1 MLFICR
7 IKTLEKTN
15 TKTFKNNENKQFDDF
30 FQSSNQDNKINK
42 LKYAWLSQ
50 WINKRLE
57 NSTNSIHHQVLKK

>member
-30 FQSSNQDNKINK
+30 FQSSNQHNKINE
-42 LKYAWLSQ
+42 LKYA
-50 WINKRLE
+50 
-57 NSTNSIHHQVLKK
+57 